1 MDFPVQ
7 SVVEQSIKK
16 QTNALVG
23 NNDVNLNTIVKMS
36 LMSEINQLNEDVVKE
51 VLMKIHDA
59 NKDEHYWIHKEYQ
72 LTYDASGNIVPTDS
86 ILSVPN
92 TNGET
97 EKDII
102 RQYDESKG
110 SKGNPE

>member
-7 SVVEQSIKK
+7 SIVEQAVKN

-23 NNDVNLNTIVKMS
+23 TSDVNLNTIVKMS

-59 NKDEHYWIHKEYQ
+59 NKDEHYWIHKEYE
-72 LTYDASGNIVPTDS
+72 LTYDASGNLVSLHNTDGETQKDS
-86 ILSVPN
+86 ISVDDGP
-92 TNGET
+92 E
-97 EKDII
+97 
-102 RQYDESKG
+102 G
-110 SKGNPE
+110 SKAKLE